1 MNTLTIAIPCYR
13 SEKYLRN
20 TVEGILA
27 EAHRQGR
34 DDLRVLLVDDGSPD
48 GTFQVIKELCGEH
61 KGRVTGICLAENAGQ
76 ANARA
81 AAFHFLRGGVTVLM
95 DDDGQHDPRGIF
107 QLEKKILDGYDLV
120 YAQFP
125 KMEEAPLRRL
135 GSLSL
140 DVFLALFTKK
150 PRGLRITSFLA
161 LSEPALLE
169 LKKYKSHHPFIGG
182 WLFVHGYRAGGVL
195 VRHRARETGRSNYTI
210 KKLLLRAAELMFL
223 FRLRPG
229 KGSPPAFRIREIVG
243 GYGKKNRAPSLRS
256 E

>member
-1 MNTLTIAIPCYR
+1 
-13 SEKYLRN
+13 
-20 TVEGILA
+20 
-27 EAHRQGR
+27 
-34 DDLRVLLVDDGSPD
+34 
-48 GTFQVIKELCGEH
+48 
-61 KGRVTGICLAENAGQ
+61 
-76 ANARA
+76 
-81 AAFHFLRGGVTVLM
+81 M

-107 QLEKKILDGYDLV
+107 RLEKKILDGYDLV

-243 GYGKKNRAPSLRS
+243 GYGKKNRAPSVFALPAPLRGTGS
-256 E
+256 FFAPPAPLRGTGQSLWQTGSFSHWSVTSWAILWASVWLMTGRDEVRKSPVPKYRSSTVRIVPET